1 MFGQVDQ
8 AKFLKCI
15 ADPTRMQIL
24 GLLAK
29 SQEKYVGEIA
39 GILGKEQ
46 SLISHHLA
54 TLKKCN
60 IVLTRQE
67 NQKIYYAIADPRIS
81 QLVIDIQSLVTH
93 IPLCKSLKLSRKK

>member
-15 ADPTRMQIL
+15 ADPTRIQIL

-29 SQEKYVGEIA
+29 SQEKCVGEIVD
-39 GILGKEQ
+39 ILGKEQ

-54 TLKKCN
+54 KLKECN
-60 IVLTRQE
+60 IVVARQD
-67 NQKIYYAIADPRIS
+67 NQRVYYAVADPRIS